1 LKNLK
6 KTILAPILF
15 VLAMAAC
22 NEVEPP
28 RAEIT
33 VLRFDGTPVGDARV
47 IIYCT
52 EPGCVVADTAYT
64 DFNGLS
70 THEIALPAVLKV
82 SAFKVTETTIDTG
95 FPPVKVVLGDDS
107 LCGDEFIT
115 LIEDEVTKKTVITY
129 PCN

>member
-1 LKNLK
+1 
-6 KTILAPILF
+6 
-15 VLAMAAC
+15 MAAC

-28 RAEIT
+28 QAEIT

-70 THEIALPAVLKV
+70 THEFALPAVLKV

-95 FPPVKVVLGDDS
+95 FPPVTVVLGDDS

-115 LIEDEVTKKTVITY
+115 LIEDEVTKKTVIIY